1 MSYSKDGYR
10 APLSQIPLFWMAAE
24 AEKAGLRL
32 DETGENLQRGG
43 IAYPGIDL
51 RKRDHKRCLSE
62 QEATDIAQEQDFHSR
77 SLSRSER
84 KPIHSELELGHGWFP
99 PHVCMQ
105 NIKNMIYAKSFHRST
120 ALERGQREIPAN
132 AAVHASVIRRM
143 KDTELHPA
151 YRPSNLHIADPNSLS
166 ISNEEDQIGGYFI
179 YKPLDSGHPQ

>member
-1 MSYSKDGYR
+1 MSYCKDKKERGYR
-10 APLSQIPLFWMAAE
+10 APLSLIPLFWMAAE

-32 DETGENLQRGG
+32 HDDRIFPRGG
-43 IAYPGIDL
+43 LPHSSIDL
-51 RKRDHKRCLSE
+51 RKQDYKRCFSG
-62 QEATDIAQEQDFHSR
+62 QEAPGLAKPDFFSWE
-77 SLSRSER
+77 LSCSER
-84 KPIHSELELGHGWFP
+84 GPIHSELELGHGWFP

-105 NIKNMIYAKSFHRST
+105 NIKNMVHSRSIHRSM

-132 AAVHASVIRRM
+132 AAVHASAIRRM

-179 YKPLDSGHPQ
+179 YKPLDS